1 MASQLMQ
8 VYKLIQKE
16 FKLEFRKRVSLA
28 SVLLF
33 LVSSTYICYKVFINI
48 NGLAWIS
55 LFWII
60 LLFASINLIQRTF
73 NQNYV
78 RRKWIYYTFYEPTL
92 VYVSKFLYNLFFL
105 LIIATLLLF
114 LMNMFFENFIR
125 LPRLFM
131 SGLLLGT
138 IGITGVMTFVS
149 SIVMH
154 AENNGVLMSIL
165 AMPLTLPVILLAVK
179 VHAVSF
185 SLIQDT
191 AVASDLWLLGGIDLL
206 IFGLGI
212 MLFPNMWKA

>member
-1 MASQLMQ
+1 MASQLLQ
-8 VYKLIQKE
+8 LTKLIEKE

-33 LVSSTYICYKVFINI
+33 LVSASYICYKVFINI

-78 RRKWIYYTFYEPTL
+78 RRKWLYYSFYEPST
-92 VYVSKFLYNLFFL
+92 VYLSKFLYNLFFL
-105 LIIATLLLF
+105 VIIAFLLLF
-114 LMNMFFENFIR
+114 LMNTFFENFIK
-125 LPRLFM
+125 LPSLFVY
-131 SGLLLGT
+131 GLILGT
-138 IGITGVMTFVS
+138 IGITGVMTFIS
-149 SIVMH
+149 SVVMH

-185 SLIQDT
+185 GLIQDT
-191 AVASDLWLLGGIDLL
+191 AVSGDLLLLGGIDLL

-212 MLFPNMWKA
+212 MLFPNIWKA